1 MTKGQAKRKLT
12 AILSADVEGYSRL
25 MEDDEEVTF
34 RTITAYRE
42 VMVNQIHAQ
51 NGRVVDAK
59 GDNILAEF
67 PSVVDAVRCSV
78 EIQKELGKRNAVLPQ
93 HRKMK
98 FRIGVN
104 LGDVI
109 EDEETIYGGGVNIAA
124 RLEALGEGG
133 GIYISGTAYDQVE
146 NKLGLDFEYLGE
158 HAVKNINKPVRV
170 YRVRMENYVSGVE
183 LGEELLLPDKPSIA
197 VLPFNNMS
205 GDPEQ
210 EYFSDGMSEDIITGL
225 SSIHDIFVI
234 ARNSSFIY
242 KDKPVN
248 VRQIGREL
256 GVRFVL
262 EGSVRKVSD
271 RVRITAQLIDAT
283 TEHHL
288 WAERYDRHL
297 EDIFAIQ
304 DEITLKILKA
314 LELKL
319 TGREQA
325 RLYARGTEN
334 IDAYLKSLEARS
346 YFERFDR
353 GSNLLARQLCEEIIA
368 LEPNWYLPY
377 SLLGWTYWM
386 DASTRWSDAPEES
399 IQKAF
404 QFAQKALSLNE
415 SPISRG
421 LLSFLYVAAGQ
432 HENAMDEAK
441 KCIALDPN
449 SADGHAWYAYALIY
463 GGEPDRAIS
472 RLENAMRLNP
482 FPPSWYFVALGL
494 VNRLLD
500 RHEEAIKAYKN
511 ALYKEPTNLFAHTCL
526 TGSYSLSGR
535 EKEAR
540 AQAQEIMRIDPSFS
554 LKHVA
559 KSMPYKDP
567 ALTEA
572 SMNALRK
579 AGLPE

>member
-1 MTKGQAKRKLT
+1 MTKEQAKRKLT

-109 EDEETIYGGGVNIAA
+109 EDEETIYGDGVNIAA

-146 NKLGLDFEYLGE
+146 NKLGLEFEYLGE
-158 HAVKNINKPVRV
+158 HAVKNIKKPVRI
-170 YRVRMENYVSGVE
+170 YRVKMENYVSGVE
-183 LGEELLLPDKPSIA
+183 MGEELLLPDKPSIA

-205 GDPEQ
+205 GDSEQ

-225 SSIHDIFVI
+225 SSFHDIFVI
-234 ARNSSFIY
+234 ARNSSFTY

-248 VRQIGREL
+248 VRQVGREL
-256 GVRFVL
+256 GVKYVL

-271 RVRITAQLIDAT
+271 RVRISAQLIDAS
-283 TEHHL
+283 TERHL

-368 LEPNWYLPY
+368 LEPKWYLPY

-404 QFAQKALSLNE
+404 HFAQKALSLNE
-415 SPISRG
+415 SPVSHG
-421 LLSFLYVAAGQ
+421 LLSFLYIATGQ
-432 HENAMDEAK
+432 HKNAIDEAE

-449 SADGHAWYAYALIY
+449 SADAHAWYAYALIY
-463 GGEPDRAIS
+463 GGEPTRAVPL
-472 RLENAMRLNP
+472 LENAMRLNP
-482 FPPSWYFVALGL
+482 FPPSWYFVAFGL
-494 VNRLLD
+494 ANRLLD
-500 RHEEAIKAYKN
+500 RHEEAVKAYKK
-511 ALYKEPTNLFAHTCL
+511 AIYKEPTNLFAHICL

-554 LKHVA
+554 LKRAA

-572 SMNALRK
+572 GMNALRK